1 MSARAAAVAATRE
14 RIVEAAAEGF
24 RANWYDDVTMRGV
37 ASAAGIALQTVVN
50 HFGTKEALFA
60 AASARTAAEIE
71 RERWGVVPGD
81 SDGAIATLV
90 ADYERNGEMIL
101 RTLAVEERV
110 PVVGPVLAL
119 GRQGHQDWVEHV
131 FGAALEGLAGQE
143 RRRRLAQLVVATD
156 VYTWKLLRR
165 DKGLSRS
172 QTITAMRELV
182 AALHD
187 PKGVRDDGVP
197 DDDVG
202 RRRDDAA
209 SDERRARAR
218 AARP

>member
-1 MSARAAAVAATRE
+1 MSARAVAMAATRE
-14 RIVEAAAEGF
+14 RIVEAAEQAF

-60 AASARTAAEIE
+60 AASERTVARIE
-71 RERWGVVPGD
+71 RARWGVEPGD
-81 SDGAIATLV
+81 VGEALATLV
-90 ADYERNGEMIL
+90 ADYERNGDMIL

-110 PVVGPVLAL
+110 PVVRPMLAL

-131 FGAALEGLAGQE
+131 FGAALEGLNGQE
-143 RRRRLAQLVVATD
+143 RKRRLAQLVVVTD
-156 VYTWKLLRR
+156 VYTWKLLRQ

-187 PKGVRDDGVP
+187 SEG
-197 DDDVG
+197 G
-202 RRRDDAA
+202 RRWP
-209 SDERRARAR
+209 SS
-218 AARP
+218 

>member
-14 RIVEAAAEGF
+14 RILAAAEEAF

-60 AASARTAAEIE
+60 AASERHAEETERT
-71 RERWGVVPGD
+71 RWSVEPGD
-81 SDGAIATLV
+81 VEGALATLV
-90 ADYERNGEMIL
+90 GDYERNGDMIL

-110 PVVGPVLAL
+110 PVVRPMLAL

-131 FGAALEGLAGQE
+131 FGAALEGLDGLE
-143 RRRRLAQLVVATD
+143 RKRRLAQLVVVTD
-156 VYTWKLLRR
+156 VYAWKLLRR
-165 DKGLSRS
+165 DKRLSRS

-182 AALHD
+182 AALR
-187 PKGVRDDGVP
+187 GSEG
-197 DDDVG
+197 G
-202 RRRDDAA
+202 RR
-209 SDERRARAR
+209 
-218 AARP
+218 

>member
-14 RIVEAAAEGF
+14 RILAAAEEAF

-60 AASARTAAEIE
+60 AASERTAADTEHT
-71 RERWGVVPGD
+71 RWSVEPGD
-81 SDGAIATLV
+81 AEGALATIV
-90 ADYERNGEMIL
+90 ADYERNGDMIL

-110 PVVGPVLAL
+110 PVVRPMLAL

-131 FGAALEGLAGQE
+131 FGAALEGLDGLE
-143 RRRRLAQLVVATD
+143 RKRRLAQLVVVTD
-156 VYTWKLLRR
+156 VYAWKLLRR
-165 DKGLSRS
+165 DKRLSRS

-187 PKGVRDDGVP
+187 PEG
-197 DDDVG
+197 G
-202 RRRDDAA
+202 RR
-209 SDERRARAR
+209 
-218 AARP
+218 

>member
-1 MSARAAAVAATRE
+1 MSTRAEAMAATRE
-14 RIVEAAAEGF
+14 RIVDAAEQAF

-60 AASARTAAEIE
+60 AASERHAEETERT
-71 RERWGVVPGD
+71 RWSVEPGD
-81 SDGAIATLV
+81 VEGALATLV
-90 ADYERNGEMIL
+90 GDYERNGDMIL

-110 PVVGPVLAL
+110 PVVRPMLAL

-131 FGAALEGLAGQE
+131 FGAALEGLDGLE
-143 RRRRLAQLVVATD
+143 RKRRLAQLVVVTD
-156 VYTWKLLRR
+156 VYAWKLLRR
-165 DKGLSRS
+165 DKRLSRS

-187 PKGVRDDGVP
+187 PEG
-197 DDDVG
+197 G
-202 RRRDDAA
+202 RR
-209 SDERRARAR
+209 
-218 AARP
+218 